1 MKKKIVW
8 EGGGYS
14 NLMVWESEREREKE
28 KQTVY
33 LICCFLGIVL
43 VNTSLLKTLW
53 LTNIINTTT
62 TKTTTTTVSYQFHS
76 TTFSMQSENEYDLSF
91 PHMQ

>member
-1 MKKKIVW
+1 MGR
-8 EGGGYS
+8 GGNS
-14 NLMVWESEREREKE
+14 NLMVWEVRVREKE

-76 TTFSMQSENEYDLSF
+76 TTFSMQSENEYDLSIL
-91 PHMQ
+91 HMQ